1 MLVLSPG
8 SDDFAGGFAF
18 RQMPS
23 RDRLISMGGRLHP
36 GGVFFRGVPV
46 QGVFGIIFVH
56 IVKGRPGLPSI
67 MCLVLRE
74 WNGFMTKKTICL
86 ACGGQSTEHQVSLL
100 SAINVHGAIPRRE
113 YEVLVVGIDQHG
125 GWNWY
130 PDGAFHIHG
139 HDPDRIALAP
149 GSVPV
154 FPALVPGGS
163 ALVELGNPG
172 SRHFFDVLFPVL
184 HGANGEDGAIQG
196 LAQMLN
202 CPCVGCG
209 IASSAICMDKAI
221 TKRLLEAAGI
231 RTARGVCLRAG
242 SGPAGDEIVAQ
253 LGLPV
258 FVKPAGGGSS
268 VGASK
273 ATSVSEL
280 ERALAEAFQYDE
292 KVLVEEY
299 VVGRE
304 IECAVLGNRGPFCAV
319 PGEVIPKV
327 GFYSYEAKYT
337 MADGAELRAPADLTP
352 AQVEEVQA
360 LALQVYQALDCEGM
374 ARVDFF
380 LRADGVWVL
389 NEVNTIPGFTSI
401 SMYPRLH
408 GLSGIPYPD
417 LVRKLLCLCI
427 DKHAEE
433 SKLVRQGRRPGR

>member
-1 MLVLSPG
+1 MKKKTV
-8 SDDFAGGFAF
+8 
-18 RQMPS
+18 
-23 RDRLISMGGRLHP
+23 
-36 GGVFFRGVPV
+36 
-46 QGVFGIIFVH
+46 
-56 IVKGRPGLPSI
+56 
-67 MCLVLRE
+67 CLV
-74 WNGFMTKKTICL
+74 
-86 ACGGQSTEHQVSLL
+86 CGGQSTEHQVSLL
-100 SAINVHGAIPRRE
+100 SAINVTAAIPRDE
-113 YEVLVVGIDQHG
+113 YDVLVVGIDQQG
-125 GWNWY
+125 GWHWY
-130 PDGAFHIHG
+130 PDGVFHVNG
-139 HDPDRIALAP
+139 SDADRIALAP
-149 GSVPV
+149 GGIPV
-154 FPALVPGGS
+154 FPVRLPPGA
-163 ALVELGNPG
+163 ALVELDNPG
-172 SRHFFDVLFPVL
+172 QRQFFEVLFPVL
-184 HGANGEDGAIQG
+184 HGANGEDGAFQG

-221 TKRLLEAAGI
+221 TKRLLNEAGI
-231 RTARGVCLRAG
+231 RTARGLCLRAG
-242 SGPAGDEIVAQ
+242 ASRPECDEIVAQ

-273 ATSVSEL
+273 ATSAAAL
-280 ERALAEAFQYDE
+280 ESALAEAFQYDE

-304 IECAVLGNRGPFCAV
+304 IECAVLGNRELFCAV

-352 AQVEEVQA
+352 AQVAEVQA
-360 LALQVYQALDCEGM
+360 LAKRVYEALDCEGM

-408 GLSGIPYPD
+408 GLSGISYSD
-417 LVRKLLCLCI
+417 LVRRLLQLCI
-427 DKHAEE
+427 DKHDGTC
-433 SKLVRQGRRPGR
+433 KLIRQGRPSGQ